1 MSHYFQYKQIGKEA
15 YSNLPRTSGPI
26 PRNDYKKFN
35 APEQFVYD
43 MLSNN
48 PKRWN
53 TLNEAEQLH
62 ANWYITQYG
71 GIR

>member
-1 MSHYFQYKQIGKEA
+1 MDF
-15 YSNLPRTSGPI
+15 NL
-26 PRNDYKKFN
+26 FN

-48 PKRWN
+48 PRRWGM
-53 TLNEAEQLH
+53 LSLEEQMH
-62 ANWYITQYG
+62 ANWYISNFG

>member
-1 MSHYFQYKQIGKEA
+1 MGEA
-15 YSNLPRTSGPI
+15 LDLGV
-26 PRNDYKKFN
+26 FN

-48 PKRWN
+48 SRRWG
-53 TLNEAEQLH
+53 LLSLEEQMH
-62 ANWYITQYG
+62 ANWYITYYG